1 MRRPDAGG
9 RATRAR
15 TGAGPVDGLVV
26 GGIPPGLSDP
36 SLPFDDGRSGRV
48 PQGAGIVSI
57 AVQFEHL
64 CDDVGDSLAFRQCD

>member
-1 MRRPDAGG
+1 M
-9 RATRAR
+9 
-15 TGAGPVDGLVV
+15 V